1 MASRDWMEAPQV
13 SILTPAFNAATTLPE
28 TLASVQRQTF
38 TEFEVIVVDD
48 GSSDNTAAIVEQ
60 FGARDPRF
68 RLIRQKNAGVAAA
81 RNTGLGASRAPFI
94 APLDADDVW
103 HPEKLMRQMHRFSDT
118 TSKTVLV
125 YSWSVDI
132 DDTSKITDRRLDLDR
147 FEGNVYAALVLANF
161 VGNSS
166 VPLMRRDAL
175 MSIGGWDATLQAQK
189 AQGCEDWRAYLRL
202 AEIGDFVLAPGFLT
216 GYRQT
221 AGAMSRQIGAMAR
234 SHRLVLAEARVRHP
248 NLPRALFRWSLAAF
262 DFYHFELLCGMGM
275 RSASLLSLAS
285 CILRDPTWLTRPST
299 RRKLKAW
306 ARSWLVRVGVKRKDT
321 RPPPYPIGIP
331 FCAADPEPV
340 ATCSEGRLADLRRA
354 YVARLAIAR
363 EWASRENADA
373 SI

>member
-1 MASRDWMEAPQV
+1 MAPRDGMEVPRV
-13 SILTPAFNAATTLPE
+13 SILTPAYNAATTLHE

-48 GSSDNTAAIVEQ
+48 GSSDNTAAIAEQ
-60 FGARDPRF
+60 FGACDPRF

-81 RNTGLGASRAPFI
+81 RNTGLTASRAPLI

-103 HPEKLMRQMHRFSDT
+103 HPEKLMRQMRRLSNT

-132 DDTSKITDRRLDLDR
+132 HDTSKIIDRRLDLDR

-166 VPLMRRDAL
+166 VPLIRRDAL
-175 MSIGGWDATLQAQK
+175 MSIGGWDATLRAQN

-202 AEIGDFVLAPGFLT
+202 AEIGDFALAPGFLT

-221 AGAMSRQIGAMAR
+221 VGAMSRQIRAMTR
-234 SHRLVLAEARVRHP
+234 SHRLVLAEARARHP

-262 DFYHFELLCGMGM
+262 DFYHFELLCGMGA

-299 RRKLKAW
+299 RRKRDAKAPGS
-306 ARSWLVRVGVKRKDT
+306 AGPVV
-321 RPPPYPIGIP
+321 RPPSWS
-331 FCAADPEPV
+331 F
-340 ATCSEGRLADLRRA
+340 
-354 YVARLAIAR
+354 
-363 EWASRENADA
+363 
-373 SI
+373 